1 MIELRFWPGGWGE
14 GRGMGRGQFDA
25 APTGPAIAGPQPCAP
40 IDAHLTITVGGE
52 LEEGRA
58 FFGTDAVREF
68 VSP

>member
-1 MIELRFWPGGWGE
+1 
-14 GRGMGRGQFDA
+14 MGRGQRVA
-25 APTGPAIAGPQPCAP
+25 TSTGPAIAGPESRGF
-40 IDAHLTITVGGE
+40 IDAQLTITVGGE